1 MEFPETPSIRRAR
14 AVGPAAHR
22 SPFTP
27 LFGAHSLKGREHYR
41 IFFCAFV
48 LCLALF
54 AGAAEAEMSPASIV
68 AAGNVYVSNISYDP
82 ATFFTGDTGTVTYTV
97 TNGNS
102 NTTVSINHATF
113 SDTSFQLVS
122 GTYDSSSTLG
132 PLQSRKYIFSIV
144 ATANDGTYYP
154 TFSLSFRDADNLNY
168 RDTVKIDNTPLILTV
183 QDKPDAFTKGKKDIV
198 TVQIANPRQSDVK
211 NVIFSVAGANAT
223 LTPSNMFVGNLTAGT
238 SQLVNFSVTPDTPT
252 SLAVNV
258 DYDNGDNHHSV
269 GMAIPVPFTTDK
281 QQAHPVISNIDIK
294 NTAGTYHVTGDI
306 TNAGLLTAN
315 GVTVTSLAPA
325 EPQDPYQTYVIGALK
340 PDDFGSFE
348 ISFAAPKGTD
358 SVPIQVSYKD
368 KDGNVI
374 VSEQPV
380 DLGDAVLTKDTDSQ
394 PSLLPIVAVIL
405 IIALACGGYL
415 YMRKRKNQ

>member
-1 MEFPETPSIRRAR
+1 
-14 AVGPAAHR
+14 
-22 SPFTP
+22 
-27 LFGAHSLKGREHYR
+27 
-41 IFFCAFV
+41 V

-54 AGAAEAEMSPASIV
+54 AGVADAEMSPASIV

-82 ATFFTGDTGTVTYTV
+82 VTFFTGDTGTVTYTV

-102 NTTVSINHATF
+102 NTSVGINHATF

-122 GTYDSSSTLG
+122 GTYDSSSILG
-132 PLQSRKYIFSIV
+132 PLQNRKYIFSVV
-144 ATANDGTYYP
+144 ANANDGTYYP
-154 TFSLSFRDADNLNY
+154 VFSLSFRDADNLNY
-168 RDTVKIDNTPLILTV
+168 RSTVKIDNTPLILTV
-183 QDKPDAFTKGKKDIV
+183 QDKPDAFTQGKKDTV

-211 NVIFSVAGANAT
+211 NVIFSIAGTNAT
-223 LTPSNMFVGNLTAGT
+223 LTPSDIFVGNLTAGT
-238 SQLVNFSVTPDTPT
+238 SRLVNFSVTPDTPT

-258 DYDNGDNHHSV
+258 DYDNGDNHHSI
-269 GMAIPVPFTTDK
+269 GMTIPVPFTTDK
-281 QQAHPVISNIDIK
+281 QQAHPVISNVNIR
-294 NTAGTYHVTGDI
+294 NTAGTYRVTGDI

-325 EPQDPYQTYVIGALK
+325 VPQDPYQTYVIGALK

-348 ISFAAPKGTD
+348 ISFTTSKETD
-358 SVPIQVSYKD
+358 SVPIQVTYKD

-380 DLGDAVLTKDTDSQ
+380 DLGDAITTRDTDSQ
-394 PSLLPIVAVIL
+394 PDLLPIIAVVL
-405 IIALACGGYL
+405 VIALACGGYL

>member
-1 MEFPETPSIRRAR
+1 MEFPETPSMRKAR
-14 AVGPAAHR
+14 PAGPAAGR
-22 SPFTP
+22 SPLTP
-27 LFGAHSLKGREHYR
+27 FFGAHILKRR
-41 IFFCAFV
+41 VFCRPFLCTLV
-48 LCLALF
+48 LFLALF
-54 AGAAEAEMSPASIV
+54 AGVADAEMSPASIV

-82 ATFFTGDTGTVTYTV
+82 VTFFIGDTGTVTYTV

-102 NTTVSINHATF
+102 NTSVGINHATF
-113 SDTSFQLVS
+113 GDTSFQLVS

-132 PLQSRKYIFSIV
+132 PLQNRKYIFSVV
-144 ATANDGTYYP
+144 ANANDGTYYP
-154 TFSLSFRDADNLNY
+154 VFSLSFRDADNLNY
-168 RDTVKIDNTPLILTV
+168 RSTVKIDNTPLILTV
-183 QDKPDAFTKGKKDIV
+183 QDKPDAFTQGKKDAV

-211 NVIFSVAGANAT
+211 NVIFSVTGANAT
-223 LTPSNMFVGNLTAGT
+223 LTPSDMFVGNLTAG
-238 SQLVNFSVTPDTPT
+238 SSRLVNFSVTPDTPT

-269 GMAIPVPFTTDK
+269 GMTIPVPFTTDK
-281 QQAHPVISNIDIK
+281 QQAHPVISNVNIR
-294 NTAGTYHVTGDI
+294 NTAGTYQVTGDI

-325 EPQDPYQTYVIGALK
+325 VPQDPYQTYVIGALK

-348 ISFAAPKGTD
+348 ISFTAPKGTD
-358 SVPIQVSYKD
+358 SIPIQVTYKD

-380 DLGDAVLTKDTDSQ
+380 DLGDAITTRDTDSQ
-394 PSLLPIVAVIL
+394 PDLLPIIAVVL
-405 IIALACGGYL
+405 VIALGCVGYL